1 MIILVCF
8 QRILITKFYSLF
20 YTFLNPYPFFQTM
33 AGMGAFV
40 AQYDNNNRSG
50 PEQGPGGPGFGSNL
64 FFKGHQT
71 LKEQLQSMKDKE
83 MLEAMR
89 KIVEMV
95 AKGQDVSDLF
105 PDVVKAVVSK
115 STEVKKLVY
124 MYLVRYAEEQQDLA
138 LLSISTFQKGLKD
151 PNQLI
156 RASALRVL
164 SSIRVQMIV
173 PIMMLAIKDSVS
185 DLSPYVRK
193 TAAHAIPKLF
203 SLDPEQ
209 GEQLIDVVE
218 KLLQDKTTLVAGSAV
233 MAFEQLC
240 PSRIDLIHKNYR
252 RLCAIVADIDEWG
265 QCAVINMLTRYAR
278 TQFLDPNKK
287 AAEKDSDEE
296 SSEDS
301 EDSEDDFMN
310 SMSTGTAIDVVD
322 PDLRL
327 LLQACRP
334 LLQSRNSAVVMQVAQ
349 LFYHCAPEN
358 EIVHVVKALIR
369 LLKSKRETQ
378 VIVLTNIT
386 TMSAKYR
393 KLFEQH
399 MKSFFVNASDPTN
412 VRLLKL
418 EILTNIATET
428 NISVLLREFQTYVYS
443 SDKEFA
449 AATVHAIGRC
459 AAEISE
465 VTDVCM
471 HGLMNLIST
480 KDDTVVGE
488 SVIVIKKL
496 LQMQASDKSSIIKRM
511 TRLLTTVT
519 VPLARASILWL
530 VGEYVEKV
538 PKLAPDVLR
547 KMAKSFAEE
556 EDIVKLQILNL
567 AAKAWIV
574 NNKKITL
581 LVPYILAQAKYDMNY
596 DIRDRERFI
605 RKVLCPNAENPSPLE
620 KYAKKFFMTSK
631 PPPNLRSTFKNRDE
645 YQLGSLSHMLN
656 TNAIGYQSLPT
667 FPEAA
672 PDATLR
678 NVIDTS
684 WAAQQKESR
693 SSSASGTNHKTK
705 GFYSSE
711 GDSDEDDSDEEDS
724 DSDEESDSEE
734 ESDEESDVESED
746 ESSEEEESE
755 EEDSD
760 DDDSSEEESS
770 SDEEV
775 VKKPPPKAKAS
786 KKAKP
791 AETGTLLDFDFDAP
805 SETPTDTA
813 PSVPATS
820 VTLDELLGDF
830 GGMSVDQAASGANY
844 TLDSVRTTHELLH
857 RMSGG
862 GLAVDYSFPR
872 SAASSGAVPIS
883 LIFNNTTDQQITDV
897 KVDDIDLKGGIEF
910 TGFDTIPLISPG
922 QSSQIGININFND
935 TLQPANFT
943 LCCSKGRF
951 PCKIQPPVGD
961 MLSPF
966 VVIESDFDEMKGKLK
981 GMHEVTGEC
990 PNPGKDFGTISQ
1002 LVSETA
1008 ATSICFSAEAD
1019 CLKFAS
1025 KTVAQEKTLL
1035 MTLNVGDVIKIT
1047 VNSEAV
1053 VLGSMI
1059 LKDIIKAIES

>member
-1 MIILVCF
+1 MK
-8 QRILITKFYSLF
+8 QLIYQNFNFTE
-20 YTFLNPYPFFQTM
+20 M

-40 AQYDNNNRSG
+40 ANYDFNNRNNAEAAAPAAG
-50 PEQGPGGPGFGSNL
+50 VGGSNL

-83 MLEAMR
+83 MVEAMR

-193 TAAHAIPKLF
+193 TAAHAIPKLY

-209 GEQLIDVVE
+209 GDQLVEVVD

-278 TQFLDPNKK
+278 TQFTDPNKK
-287 AAEKDSDEE
+287 SEEKVSAEE
-296 SSEDS
+296 SSSGSEEDS
-301 EDSEDDFMN
+301 EEDFMS
-310 SMSTGTAIDVVD
+310 SMQTGPVD
-322 PDLRL
+322 MVDTDLRL

-349 LFYHCAPEN
+349 LFYHCAPEG

-393 KLFEQH
+393 HLFENH
-399 MKSFFVNASDPTN
+399 MKSFFVNASDPTS

-418 EILTNIATET
+418 EILTNIATEA
-428 NISVLLREFQTYVYS
+428 NIGVLLREFQTYVYS
-443 SDKEFA
+443 ADKEFA

-465 VTDVCM
+465 ITDVCL

-496 LQMQASDKSSIIKRM
+496 LQMQSSDKSSIIKRM
-511 TRLLTTVT
+511 TKLLDTVT

-547 KMAKSFAEE
+547 MMAKSFSLE

-567 AAKAWIV
+567 GAKAWIV

-581 LVPYILAQAKYDMNY
+581 LVPYILAQAKYDLNY

-605 RKVLCPNAENPSPLE
+605 RKVLCPNSENPSPLS

-631 PPPNLRSTFKNRDE
+631 PPPNLRSSFKSRDE
-645 YQLGSLSHMLN
+645 YQLSSLSHMMN
-656 TNAIGYQSLPT
+656 ANAIGYQTLSP
-667 FPEAA
+667 FPDVA
-672 PDATLR
+672 PDSLVR
-678 NVIDTS
+678 NVVDTS
-684 WAAQQKESR
+684 WSAQAKEKDSN
-693 SSSASGTNHKTK
+693 SLTNFKNK
-705 GFYSSE
+705 GFYSSGGE
-711 GDSDEDDSDEEDS
+711 TDEDDSEEEDS
-724 DSDEESDSEE
+724 DSDEEDSSSEEDSDESGSEE
-734 ESDEESDVESED
+734 ESDQ
-746 ESSEEEESE
+746 ESSDEDDSDDGDGDSTEELSS
-755 EEDSD
+755 SD
-760 DDDSSEEESS
+760 DDDDSIEEPLRKVLQK
-770 SDEEV
+770 DN
-775 VKKPPPKAKAS
+775 KIG
-786 KKAKP
+786 
-791 AETGTLLDFDFDAP
+791 TGTLLDFDAP
-805 SETPTDTA
+805 TNTPA
-813 PSVPATS
+813 ATVS
-820 VTLDELLGDF
+820 SSTNATLDLLSDF
-830 GGMSVDQAASGANY
+830 GGMSIDCTTPGPNY
-844 TLDSVRTTHELLH
+844 SLSQNTSTFELLH

-862 GLAVDYSFPR
+862 GLGVDYSFPR
-872 SAASSGAVPIS
+872 SHETSGFVTVDLS
-883 LIFNNTTDQQITDV
+883 FSNTTDQPIDDV
-897 KVDDIDLKGGIEF
+897 KIDDIELKDGMKFESFEPIN
-910 TGFDTIPLISPG
+910 ILLPG
-922 QSSQIGININFND
+922 QTSQARVNINFND
-935 TLQPANFT
+935 TLQPAKFT
-943 LCCSKGRF
+943 ICCSKGRF
-951 PCKIQPPVGD
+951 SCKIQPPVGE
-961 MLSPF
+961 LVSPYLL
-966 VVIESDFDEMKGKLK
+966 VESDFDALKAKLS
-981 GMHEVTGEC
+981 GMHEICSEC
-990 PNPGKDFGTISQ
+990 NHSEKDDATLSQIISKV
-1002 LVSETA
+1002 VS
-1008 ATSICFSAEAD
+1008 TSICFSTEPD

-1025 KTVAQEKTLL
+1025 KTIAQDKTLL
-1035 MTLNVGDVIKIT
+1035 VTLNTLSDSTKLV

-1059 LKDIIKAIES
+1059 LKDIISAISQ